1 VCFCLTGFGQKE
13 KLFLGIDYI
22 PAMTTEFNS
31 PATAPNI
38 FRFSSSF
45 GVNLYY
51 KFKYSPLYL
60 ESGFYSIDRG
70 YGYTVKAINANGELF
85 GKYRK
90 KTHNYYISIP
100 IQLGF
105 KFNNLYLDFG
115 PSFNYLV
122 AQRIKHDKKII
133 NETPISI
140 PSIAFGSNLSFGMNY
155 TPKQNQSIKYMAGI
169 YASYLF
175 KPQYL
180 NAGLKIGIKFR
191 LK

>member
-1 VCFCLTGFGQKE
+1 MKKIALLNIIIVCFCLTGFGQKE

-90 KTHNYYISIP
+90 KNAQLEMTTYIS
-100 IQLGF
+100 
-105 KFNNLYLDFG
+105 
-115 PSFNYLV
+115 
-122 AQRIKHDKKII
+122 
-133 NETPISI
+133 E
-140 PSIAFGSNLSFGMNY
+140 LSEARSCN
-155 TPKQNQSIKYMAGI
+155 KSHKRRCL
-169 YASYLF
+169 S
-175 KPQYL
+175 
-180 NAGLKIGIKFR
+180 
-191 LK
+191 